1 MHNELWLRYNEW
13 PKLHAWCVSPAHC
26 TWPSLKSSQKGRD
39 DIRISKCVL
48 SVASGQNTPQN
59 RCFTNNKPHTGRR
72 KGQNAVTFV
81 PGDIDFKLVEARD
94 QIRLPCEFG
103 ANLFSGSRDISYT
116 NIKTTDWWR
125 QKQNLPQ
132 FTAWSNKATNGN
144 NKTS

>member
-1 MHNELWLRYNEW
+1 MNYDWDTTSDQN
-13 PKLHAWCVSPAHC
+13 C
-26 TWPSLKSSQKGRD
+26 TRGVLVQHTVHDQVWRAARKDETTSVLANAFCQLPLDKTHHRTDVLPITNRTQAAGRA
-39 DIRISKCVL
+39 K
-48 SVASGQNTPQN
+48 
-59 RCFTNNKPHTGRR
+59 
-72 KGQNAVTFV
+72 NAVTFV

-103 ANLFSGSRDISYT
+103 ANLFSGSWDISYT
-116 NIKTTDWWR
+116 NIKTTDWRR